1 MQDDNKQNVNAECK
15 PADADKK
22 QKVNAKC
29 KPADADK
36 KQNANAE
43 CKKQDHE
50 KMQRNIGSKIRI
62 VHNYI
67 DKYFHTSW
75 EKAGIEPTRM
85 QCATLHYLRNHENED
100 VFQKDLEAAF
110 SISGATA
117 TNILKVMEK
126 EGLITRIPMEKD
138 ARLKKLEM
146 TEKGKLHD
154 KVAQENVMRLEDGM
168 EKGFTE
174 EELNVFR
181 AYLDR
186 LTQNIVDLV
195 DENQLR

>member
-1 MQDDNKQNVNAECK
+1 MRN
-15 PADADKK
+15 
-22 QKVNAKC
+22 
-29 KPADADK
+29 
-36 KQNANAE
+36 
-43 CKKQDHE
+43 E
-50 KMQRNIGSKIRI
+50 KMNQNIGNKIRI

-67 DKYFHTSW
+67 DKYFHSSW

-85 QCATLHYLRNHENED
+85 QCATLHYLRLHKDED

-110 SISGATA
+110 SISGATV

-126 EGLITRIPMEKD
+126 DGLITRVPMEKD
-138 ARLKKLEM
+138 ARLKKLQM
-146 TEKGKLHD
+146 TEKGMRYD
-154 KVAQENVMRLEDGM
+154 EVARTNVIRLEEGM

-174 EELNVFR
+174 EEISRFR

-195 DENQLR
+195 EENTK

>member
-1 MQDDNKQNVNAECK
+1 MQNKKAECTAM
-15 PADADKK
+15 P
-22 QKVNAKC
+22 N
-29 KPADADK
+29 
-36 KQNANAE
+36 E
-43 CKKQDHE
+43 TMH
-50 KMQRNIGSKIRI
+50 RNIGHKIRLI
-62 VHNYI
+62 HNYI
-67 DKYFHTSW
+67 DRYFHTSW
-75 EKAGIEPTRM
+75 ERAGIEPTRM
-85 QCATLHYLRNHENED
+85 QCATLHYLRIHPEED

-146 TEKGKLHD
+146 TEKGIQYD
-154 KVAQENVMRLEDGM
+154 KAALANVVRLEEGM

-174 EELNVFR
+174 EELAIFR
-181 AYLDR
+181 EYLDR

-195 DENQLR
+195 DEGNSQL

>member
-1 MQDDNKQNVNAECK
+1 MH
-15 PADADKK
+15 KK
-22 QKVNAKC
+22 EMNQ
-29 KPADADK
+29 
-36 KQNANAE
+36 
-43 CKKQDHE
+43 
-50 KMQRNIGSKIRI
+50 NIGSKVRI

-67 DKYFHTSW
+67 DKYFHSSW

-85 QCATLHYLRNHENED
+85 QCATLHYLRRHQGED

-110 SISGATA
+110 SISGATV

-138 ARLKKLEM
+138 ARLKKLQL
-146 TEKGKLHD
+146 TEKGIQYNE
-154 KVAQENVMRLEDGM
+154 VAYANVTRLEVGM

-174 EELNVFR
+174 EEITRFR
-181 AYLDR
+181 EYLDR

-195 DENQLR
+195 DENTK